1 MKYLPLILA
10 GLLRKKTRTVLTL
23 LSIAAAF
30 VLFGLLQALAIAF
43 NRGVEVSGED
53 RLVTMGRYSLTEVL
67 PISYL
72 ERIRQVPGV
81 KLVTHAQ
88 WFGGVYQDPSNFF
101 AQFAVDPQTYFDM
114 YSEYLVA
121 PEQKEAFRANRIGA
135 IAGRSLAE
143 RFHWKIGD
151 RIPIQAT
158 IWPKADGSNL
168 WEFELVGI
176 FAGHDEATRSQ
187 EGALLFRWDYFD
199 EARAFERGTTGIYI
213 ARVEDPSKLGS
224 VAAAIDAG
232 FRNSGHETKSGS
244 EKAFNASFIA
254 QMGDIG
260 LIVSAILAA
269 VFFTILLVTAN
280 TMAQSVRERI
290 PEVAILKTLGFTDG
304 TALALVLCEALV
316 LCALGA
322 LLGMGFVAVVIK
334 PIGHAVEGFMPGIGI
349 TGRTWVQAFA
359 VAAALALATGLMPAM
374 KARRLRIVDALAGH
388 A

>member
-10 GLLRKKTRTVLTL
+10 GLFRRKTRSALTL
-23 LSIAAAF
+23 LSIAVAF
-30 VLFGLLQALAIAF
+30 ILFGLLQALAIAF
-43 NRGVEVSGED
+43 NRGVEVSGDD
-53 RLVTMGRYSLTEVL
+53 RLVTQGRYSLTEVL

-72 ERIRQVPGV
+72 ERIKQVPGI

-101 AQFAVDPQTYFDM
+101 VQFAIEPESYFQM
-114 YSEYLVA
+114 YSEYLIA
-121 PEQKEAFRANRIGA
+121 PEQVEAFKANRIGA
-135 IAGRSLAE
+135 VVGKSLAE
-143 RFHWKIGD
+143 RFGWKIGD

-187 EGALLFRWDYFD
+187 EGALLFHWDYFD
-199 EARAFERGTTGIYI
+199 EARAFERGTTGIFI
-213 ARVEDPSKLGS
+213 ARVDDPAQLTAVSAS
-224 VAAAIDAG
+224 IDAG

-244 EKAFNASFIA
+244 EKAFNANFIA

-290 PEVAILKTLGFTDG
+290 PEIAILKTLGFSDG
-304 TALALVLCEALV
+304 TALTLVLCEAFA
-316 LCALGA
+316 LCAIGA
-322 LLGMGFVAVVIK
+322 LLGMGFVGVIIT

-349 TGRTWVQAFA
+349 NGWTWVQAFTLA
-359 VAAALALATGLMPAM
+359 TTLALATGLMPAWRA
-374 KARRLRIVDALAGH
+374 KRLKIVDALAGH